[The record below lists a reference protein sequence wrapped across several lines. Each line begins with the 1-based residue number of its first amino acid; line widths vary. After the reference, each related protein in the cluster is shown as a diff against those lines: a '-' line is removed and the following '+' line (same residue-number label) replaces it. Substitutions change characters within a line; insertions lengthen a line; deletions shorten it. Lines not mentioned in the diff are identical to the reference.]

1 MQVGIPAE
9 VKDNEFRVA
18 ITPAGVHELVRRG
31 HTVLVQAGAGLGS
44 SIPDDDF
51 AAAGARLIDSADDV
65 WADSDL
71 VLKVKEPVDAEYG
84 RLAARPGQVLFTYLH
99 LAASRAC
106 TDALMAAGNR
116 AVAYETVQTSD
127 GALPLLAPM
136 SEVAGRM
143 APQVG
148 AHCLE
153 RGSGGRGVLMGGVS
167 GVYAAKVVVLGAGV
181 SGMNAAAIALGM
193 QAEVLLLD
201 LNIDRLR
208 AADRIYQGHLQTVAS
223 NTYEIERACLDAD
236 LVIGAVLVAGARAPK
251 LVGDDLVARMKPG
264 SVLVDISVDQGGCF
278 ESTRPTTHSHP
289 TFPVAQSL
297 FYCVANMPGAVP
309 HTSTYALT
317 NVTLPYIVAIADR
330 GLESAVRA
338 DAALALGVNIVDGR
352 IVSEPV
358 AAAHDLA
365 YEPLAA
371 ALGG

>member
-9 VKDNEFRVA
+9 VKDSEFRVA
-18 ITPAGVHELVRRG
+18 MTPAGVHELARRG
-31 HTVLVQAGAGLGS
+31 HAVLVQAGAGLGS
-44 SIPDDDF
+44 AIPDEDF
-51 AAAGARLIDSADDV
+51 ATAGARLVPSAEDL

-71 VLKVKEPVDAEYG
+71 VLKVKEPVEHEYP
-84 RLAARPGQVLFTYLH
+84 LLSAHPHQVLFTYLH

-106 TDALMAAGNR
+106 TEALLAAGNR
-116 AVAYETVQTSD
+116 AVAYETVQTPD

-153 RGSGGRGVLMGGVS
+153 RASGGRGVLMGGVS

-201 LNIDRLR
+201 RNIDKLR
-208 AADRIYQGHLQTVAS
+208 AADRIYQGHLQTIAS
-223 NTYEIERACLDAD
+223 NTYEIERACEDAD

-251 LVGDDLVARMKPG
+251 LVSNDLVARMKPG

-278 ESTRPTTHSHP
+278 EATRPTTHSDP
-289 TFPVAQSL
+289 TFPVEGSL

-317 NVTLPYIVAIADR
+317 NVTLPYILEIADR
-330 GLESAVRA
+330 GLDAAVA
-338 DAALALGVNIVDGR
+338 DDAALALGVNVVDGHL
-352 IVSEPV
+352 VSAPV
-358 AAAHDLA
+358 AAAHGLPQQ
-365 YEPLAA
+365 PLTAV
-371 ALGG
+371 LGG